1 MKRRKRERLKMA
13 QVIRT
18 SDGNQSQDF
27 KQEVHAWSICMTIF
41 NLLFIQCVFM
51 KTINVGNLKI
61 P

>member
-1 MKRRKRERLKMA
+1 MA